1 MENMIETKDVIQ
13 SFPIAGG
20 KELVVLK
27 NINIQIPTGKL
38 TMLRGRSGSGKT
50 TLMNLL
56 SALDYPKSGEILFEG
71 KPIQNLPE
79 HDREQIRKTQI
90 GFVFQSVALIPMMTA
105 YENVEF
111 VLRLAGYKG
120 DRRKRTEECLKLVG
134 LGSRMHHMPQELS
147 GGEQQRV
154 AIARAIAH
162 KPKIIF
168 ADEPTAELDSNTGLQ
183 VMKIFKE
190 LIEKQGVTIVMTTHD
205 TGLMEVADCHYL
217 LRMERLPM
225 KINLKEKI
233 SKVKQIKSPESAMEN
248 PEQTMDVPDDVMIEC
263 DSLVKIY
270 KTKDIEVLALQGLDL
285 TVKRGE
291 LMAIIGNSGSGK
303 STFLNMIGGLDR
315 PSAGKL
321 YVDGK
326 NLFQM
331 TENELV
337 KYKRSTV
344 GFVWQNNAR
353 NLLPYL
359 TAWENVM
366 TPMLFVEEK
375 EKAVSEEE
383 KKKRALELLEL
394 VGLGHRKDSKLSQLS
409 GGEQQRVAIAI
420 ALANNPKLLLADEP
434 TGAVDRKTADDILE
448 MFRKLNEKLG
458 LTIVIVTH
466 DKELAKKVNRVV
478 SIRDGKTSS
487 ERIMKNDYRERMEH
501 LDIDW
506 QEEETQEEFAVLDRA
521 GRVQIPSELLE
532 QMGMDGNKVKLE
544 FIGGKIVIE
553 KPKD

>member
-1 MENMIETKDVIQ
+1 
-13 SFPIAGG
+13 
-20 KELVVLK
+20 
-27 NINIQIPTGKL
+27 
-38 TMLRGRSGSGKT
+38 
-50 TLMNLL
+50 
-56 SALDYPKSGEILFEG
+56 
-71 KPIQNLPE
+71 
-79 HDREQIRKTQI
+79 
-90 GFVFQSVALIPMMTA
+90 
-105 YENVEF
+105 
-111 VLRLAGYKG
+111 
-120 DRRKRTEECLKLVG
+120 
-134 LGSRMHHMPQELS
+134 
-147 GGEQQRV
+147 
-154 AIARAIAH
+154 
-162 KPKIIF
+162 
-168 ADEPTAELDSNTGLQ
+168 
-183 VMKIFKE
+183 MKIK
-190 LIEKQGVTIVMTTHD
+190 
-205 TGLMEVADCHYL
+205 
-217 LRMERLPM
+217 
-225 KINLKEKI
+225 LKEKI

-383 KKKRALELLEL
+383 KKKRELLEL

-448 MFRKLNEKLG
+448 MFSKLNEKLG

>member
-1 MENMIETKDVIQ
+1 MPMKIDVKEKI
-13 SFPIAGG
+13 G
-20 KELVVLK
+20 KMKRIKSEDQMVEAQEEELVV
-27 NINIQIPTGKL
+27 
-38 TMLRGRSGSGKT
+38 
-50 TLMNLL
+50 
-56 SALDYPKSGEILFEG
+56 
-71 KPIQNLPE
+71 PE
-79 HDREQIRKTQI
+79 DI
-90 GFVFQSVALIPMMTA
+90 
-105 YENVEF
+105 
-111 VLRLAGYKG
+111 
-120 DRRKRTEECLKLVG
+120 
-134 LGSRMHHMPQELS
+134 
-147 GGEQQRV
+147 
-154 AIARAIAH
+154 
-162 KPKIIF
+162 
-168 ADEPTAELDSNTGLQ
+168 
-183 VMKIFKE
+183 
-190 LIEKQGVTIVMTTHD
+190 
-205 TGLMEVADCHYL
+205 
-217 LRMERLPM
+217 
-225 KINLKEKI
+225 
-233 SKVKQIKSPESAMEN
+233 
-248 PEQTMDVPDDVMIEC
+248 MIEC
-263 DSLVKIY
+263 DGLVKIY

-331 TENELV
+331 SEQELV
-337 KYKRSTV
+337 EYKRSTV

-366 TPMLFVEEK
+366 TPMLFVEGK
-375 EKAVSEEE
+375 ENALTEEE

-394 VGLGHRKDSKLSQLS
+394 VGLGHRKDSRLNQLS

-434 TGAVDRKTADDILE
+434 TGAVDRKTSDDILE
-448 MFRKLNEKLG
+448 MFRELNEKLG

-466 DKELAKKVNRVV
+466 DKELAKKVNRVI

-487 ERIMKNDYRERMEH
+487 ERIMKNDYKERMEN

-506 QEEETQEEFAVLDRA
+506 REEETQEEFAVLDRA

-532 QMGMDGNKVKLE
+532 EMGMNGNKVKLE
-544 FIGGKIVIE
+544 LVDGKIVIE
-553 KPKD
+553 KPNE